1 MKKQRIKTILQI
13 VLGTLSLTGM
23 FILAC
28 IETGT
33 YVIGEEDKHVY
44 KQR

>member
-23 FILAC
+23 FVLAC

-33 YVIGEEDKHVY
+33 YVIG
-44 KQR
+44 